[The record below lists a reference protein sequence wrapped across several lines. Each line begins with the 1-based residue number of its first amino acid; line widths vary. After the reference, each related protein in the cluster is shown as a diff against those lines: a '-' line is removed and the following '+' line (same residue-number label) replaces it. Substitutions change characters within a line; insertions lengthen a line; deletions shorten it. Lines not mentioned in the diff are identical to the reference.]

1 MPLGE
6 DGILRSGDMFPFAIV
21 FALSFIIYHV
31 VLSIAQ
37 REIVPSVH
45 LDVDASLNIGS
56 TIGTWI
62 GTFFTGIC
70 LVAVFSQLRA
80 VLASSTRRRQ
90 RFIARA
96 AGRWSSLFDTAN
108 VAFEEGLTEQS
119 APAISGWIQ
128 RKYLERASTKCMQ
141 CSNQT
146 AGTSS
151 WSQLFQ
157 QCSIDPRELLEY
169 GGPRAKMLPTGSK
182 VPRPVV
188 FADVRIEDGKL
199 YYGFT
204 AAEFAALLVI
214 AGFRLTDLDVKGTS
228 SSVTYPGSL
237 YLTDHGPFSQ
247 ISHFDPHCGAK
258 VMHEELLRL
267 VNPVPI
273 RDAIHLA
280 LGVLELPAPRG
291 GRRWVIPPI
300 VPEERIHE
308 DLASWRLLPQA
319 TQLNNIYY
327 NLEQLV
333 NVSASEIAAYS
344 VTAAKIRDSE
354 RRTMTEILGREMPNS
369 QEALIAAYAIDA
381 LEPWSILP
389 VAPRQFVYA
398 MKKILEPYV
407 DSREE
412 MIDELSDALLT
423 RDVTLPN
430 SGWATVQEQSDS
442 LQRLGDVK
450 TEGFCRSSNYCA
462 YYYRAMEV
470 AFRDTGTELE
480 EARKTLAANV
490 AWDIL
495 YSNESP
501 PEENQAFTRAMFTER
516 MLEHLDS
523 PRPWKTC
530 LKWAVKVYATYLWGW
545 LHDHVESDER
555 FTQRFRR
562 RVFLG

>member
-1 MPLGE
+1 M
-6 DGILRSGDMFPFAIV
+6 
-21 FALSFIIYHV
+21 
-31 VLSIAQ
+31 
-37 REIVPSVH
+37 PSVYF
-45 LDVDASLNIGS
+45 DVDASLNIGS

-90 RFIARA
+90 RFIVRA

-128 RKYLERASTKCMQ
+128 RKYLEKASTKCMQ
-141 CSNQT
+141 CSTRT

-169 GGPRAKMLPTGSK
+169 GGPWAKMLPTGSK

-188 FADVRIEDGKL
+188 LADVRIEDGKL

-204 AAEFAALLVI
+204 AAEFAGLLVI
-214 AGFRLTDLDVKGTS
+214 AGFRLTDLDLKGTS

-247 ISHFDPHCGAK
+247 ISHFDPHSGAK

-280 LGVLELPAPRG
+280 LGILELPAPRG

-300 VPEERIHE
+300 VPEERIHD

-319 TQLNNIYY
+319 TQLNNIHY
-327 NLEQLV
+327 NLGQLV

-344 VTAAKIRDSE
+344 ISAAKIRDSE
-354 RRTMTEILGREMPNS
+354 RRTMAEILGQKMPNS
-369 QEALIAAYAIDA
+369 QEALVAAYAIDA
-381 LEPWSILP
+381 LEPWSIPP
-389 VAPRQFVYA
+389 VAPRQFVYT

-407 DSREE
+407 ASREE
-412 MIDELSDALLT
+412 TVDELSDCLLT
-423 RDVTLPN
+423 RDLPLPN
-430 SGWATVQEQSDS
+430 SGWATVQEQSDA
-442 LQRLGDVK
+442 LQQLGDVK

-470 AFRDTGTELE
+470 AFRDTDTEFE
-480 EARKTLAANV
+480 EVRKLLAANV

-495 YSNESP
+495 YSNEPP
-501 PEENQAFTRAMFTER
+501 PEDDEYVTREMFTKQ
-516 MLEHLDS
+516 MLEHLGS
-523 PRPWKTC
+523 HCPWKSYIN
-530 LKWAVKVYATYLWGW
+530 WAVKVYATYLWGW
-545 LHDHVESDER
+545 LHDHLESDER